1 MLRHVIAP
9 SRAFTQ
15 IANSHVWDESLS
27 DSAFRLLVR
36 ALALPPAQARATT
49 VTELAAGLSGGRI
62 TADRARRQ
70 LAAAG
75 LLHCAR
81 RRSATG
87 QVRTESLV
95 SNVTLDPAAAE
106 RIFAGHLADAA
117 PGAGGRGPGGPAPR
131 ASGTALP
138 AGGTPGQGKTSPH
151 PVPPAAA
158 GPAAPAP
165 LPPGP
170 LPGSLSGSLSGP
182 LPGPQPADGDA
193 AEAERVL
200 LALRRNDPRLV
211 LGAAEVARLLPP
223 AAEWLARG
231 VSPAGLL
238 HALTAGLPAQIKSP
252 AALVRCRLTDKMPA
266 AVRPLPLLDCA
277 DCERAFRPLGTERR
291 CADCRQRGA
300 ARQRHGAG
308 TPAGATGTGA
318 RGGWRE
324 RLAALGV
331 E

>member
-27 DSAFRLLVR
+27 DAAFRLLVR
-36 ALALPPAQARATT
+36 ALALPPARARATT

-70 LAAAG
+70 LTAAG

-95 SNVTLDPAAAE
+95 SNVPLDAAAAE
-106 RIFAGHLADAA
+106 RLFAGRLAEAA
-117 PGAGGRGPGGPAPR
+117 PGAGRRSSGGTAPR

-151 PVPPAAA
+151 PVPPAVAE
-158 GPAAPAP
+158 PAAPAP
-165 LPPGP
+165 VPPGP
-170 LPGSLSGSLSGP
+170 PPGSPS
-182 LPGPQPADGDA
+182 ADGDTV
-193 AEAERVL
+193 EAERVL
-200 LALRRNDPRLV
+200 LALRRSDPRLV
-211 LGAAEVARLLPP
+211 LGAAEVARLLPL

-238 HALTAGLPAQIKSP
+238 HVLTAGLPVQVKSP
-252 AALVRCRLTDKMPA
+252 AALVRCRLADKMPP

-277 DCERAFRPLGTERR
+277 DCERAFRPLGAERR
-291 CADCRQRGA
+291 CAPCRQRA
-300 ARQRHGAG
+300 AAAS
-308 TPAGATGTGA
+308 AGASGSVG
-318 RGGWRE
+318 RVGWRE
-324 RLAALGV
+324 RLAAAAAQ
-331 E
+331 

>member
-15 IANSHVWDESLS
+15 IANSHVWDENLS

-36 ALALPPAQARATT
+36 ALALPPARARATT

-70 LAAAG
+70 LTAAG

-95 SNVTLDPAAAE
+95 SNVPLDPAAAE
-106 RIFAGHLADAA
+106 RLFAGHLADAA
-117 PGAGGRGPGGPAPR
+117 PGAGGRNPGAAAPR

-158 GPAAPAP
+158 GSAAPAP
-165 LPPGP
+165 SPPGP
-170 LPGSLSGSLSGP
+170 
-182 LPGPQPADGDA
+182 QAADVDA
-193 AEAERVL
+193 VEAERVL

-211 LGAAEVARLLPP
+211 LGAAEVARLLPL

-238 HALTAGLPAQIKSP
+238 HALTAGLPAQVKSP
-252 AALVRCRLTDKMPA
+252 AALVRCRLTDKMPT

-291 CADCRQRGA
+291 CAPCRQRGA
-300 ARQRHGAG
+300 ARQRQGDV
-308 TPAGATGTGA
+308 TLVGATGTGA
-318 RGGWRE
+318 RAGWRE